1 MNVDTKP
8 YRQKYAKR
16 PAGRYMAYPPGG
28 ADVKRLCDAIE
39 LLTRL
44 VRDIQSGLPTEQQN
58 EVERQLWHI

>member
-1 MNVDTKP
+1 
-8 YRQKYAKR
+8 
-16 PAGRYMAYPPGG
+16 MAYPPGG